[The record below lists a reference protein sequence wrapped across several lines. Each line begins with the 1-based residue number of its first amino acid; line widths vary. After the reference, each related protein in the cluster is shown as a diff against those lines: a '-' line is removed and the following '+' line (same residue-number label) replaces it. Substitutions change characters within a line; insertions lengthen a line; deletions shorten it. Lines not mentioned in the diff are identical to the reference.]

1 MVEIEFPR
9 ILKFSGRGYHR
20 TPFSKNLDTRQIARA
35 ASKKE
40 DRNIQGTTRTSLLLM
55 KPSTHTNL
63 KRLKKVATTT
73 TLTCALK
80 KSTLSFLE
88 KIY

>member
-9 ILKFSGRGYHR
+9 ILKFSGRRYHR
-20 TPFSKNLDTRQIARA
+20 TPSSKNLDTPQIARA
-35 ASKKE
+35 SSREEA
-40 DRNIQGTTRTSLLLM
+40 RNIQGTTRLLLK

-73 TLTCALK
+73 TLACALK